1 MIGKTLGPYAVVD
14 KIGEGGMGQVYRAH
28 DSKLGRD
35 IALKVLPDSFAL
47 DPDRLARFH
56 REAQVLASLNHPNIA
71 QIYGF
76 EDSGATHALVMELVE
91 GPTLA
96 DRIEQGPV
104 PLAEA
109 LAIARQIAS
118 ALEAAHEQGIV
129 HRDLKPANVK
139 VRPDGTVKVLD
150 FGLAKALDPTSSS
163 DVNVMNSPTL
173 TQRATQLGMILGT
186 AAYMAPEQA
195 KGKRVD
201 RRADIW
207 AFGVVLFEMLAGE
220 RAFKGDDVSDVLAAV
235 LRQDIDWKALPPDTP
250 VKVRRVL
257 ERCLERDP
265 RQRLRDIGDVWI
277 GMDAPDEP
285 AVPAAATVAIPRTA
299 ALWRWLPL
307 GVAIVI
313 ASASIAWGLS
323 RRSEPASY
331 LVTRST
337 QIVKD
342 LSLLVATS
350 RDGSRIAYAVAGG
363 QNTSAGIV
371 LRMLDQFDGRVVP
384 GTEGGAFP
392 LFSPDGQWIVYSDL
406 ADQKIKKIPIT
417 GGTSIAIC
425 EGSLQWGG
433 AWSDDGNIV
442 FKGAKGGLMRVSGDG
457 GVPDPLTTLD
467 SSKGETGHVRPQ
479 FLPGRRRLLFTVLTQ
494 GDPQFAVMELDTNGY
509 RIVAK
514 GGANGQYVASGH
526 LTFVR
531 GTTLFAMPFDLS
543 RLEVTGG
550 EVPVVEDVSVI
561 GPPGTAD
568 YSVSTSGVLAYFSS
582 PGSSGTT
589 LAWADRTGQTKVLP
603 GQSRQQWGTG
613 RLSPD
618 GRLVAN
624 GISNDRN
631 GSDVWTFDVER
642 GTLTR
647 LSFGTQ
653 ADANDFPIWTPDGRR
668 VIYSGSKEGKH
679 GLYSVPADASAQP
692 KQLFATESA
701 AVPRSVTLD
710 GKTLIYSEAGSDK
723 RQRLMMLPIPVNG
736 PTGQPQPVHADAAG
750 AESDG
755 QVSPDGRWIAYDSS
769 ESGGSEIY
777 VQPFPGP
784 GAKTRIS
791 LEGGTTPRWSK
802 DGRELFYWAR
812 VPVAKLMA
820 IDVVTSP
827 DFRAGTARELFR
839 QPSTT
844 TWDITSD
851 RNRFLVEISSR
862 ATGSTLA
869 IVTNWFEELRRR
881 APARK

>member
-14 KIGEGGMGQVYRAH
+14 KLGEGGMGQVYRAH

-35 IALKVLPDSFAL
+35 VALKVLPDTFAI

-76 EDSGATHALVMELVE
+76 EDSGATHALVMEVVD

-104 PLAEA
+104 PVAEA
-109 LAIARQIAS
+109 LAIARQIGS

-150 FGLAKALDPTSSS
+150 FGLAKALDPTASS

-173 TQRATQLGMILGT
+173 TQHATQLGLILGT

-195 KGKRVD
+195 KGKKVD

-235 LRQDIDWKALPPDTP
+235 LRQDIDWRALPLDTP
-250 VKVRRVL
+250 AKVRRVL

-265 RQRLRDIGDVWI
+265 KQRLRDIGDVWI
-277 GMDAPDEP
+277 GMDEPDQP
-285 AVPAAATVAIPRTA
+285 AVPVAVTASPSRSATF
-299 ALWRWLPL
+299 WRWLPWAAAFV
-307 GVAIVI
+307 VAAGSV
-313 ASASIAWGLS
+313 AWSLS
-323 RRSEPASY
+323 RRAEPAPT
-331 LVTRST
+331 LVTRSA

-342 LSLLVATS
+342 FSLFVATS
-350 RDGSRIAYAVAGG
+350 RDGTRLAYAVAGG

-392 LFSPDGQWIVYSDL
+392 LFSPDGQWIAYADL
-406 ADQKIKKIPIT
+406 ADQKIKKIPIS

-425 EGSLQWGG
+425 EGSFQSGG
-433 AWSDDGNIV
+433 AWSDDGVIV
-442 FKGAKGGLMRVSGDG
+442 FPGAKGLMRVSADG
-457 GVPDPLTTLD
+457 GVPDQLTTLD
-467 SSKGETGHVRPQ
+467 NSKGETSHVRPQ
-479 FLPGRRRLLFTVLTQ
+479 FLPGGRRVLFTVMSQ
-494 GDPQFAVMELDTNGY
+494 GDPQFAVRELDTAGY

-531 GTTLFAMPFDLS
+531 GATLFAMPFDLS

-550 EVPVVEDVSVI
+550 EVPVVEDVSLI
-561 GPPGTAD
+561 GPAGTAD
-568 YSVSTSGVLAYFSS
+568 YSVSATGVLAYFSS
-582 PGSSGTT
+582 PASSGTT

-603 GQSRQQWGTG
+603 GPSRQSWGTG

-618 GRLVAN
+618 GRLVVN

-631 GSDVWTFDVER
+631 GRDVWTFDVER

-647 LSFGTQ
+647 LSFDAGTNT
-653 ADANDFPIWTPDGRR
+653 NDFPIWTPDGHR
-668 VIYSGSKEGKH
+668 VIYSGNVEGKH
-679 GLYSVPADASAQP
+679 GVYAVPADASARP
-692 KQLFATESA
+692 TQLFSTESFA
-701 AVPRSVTLD
+701 TPRSVTPD
-710 GKTLIYSEAGSDK
+710 GRMLIYSQAGPEK
-723 RQRLMMLPIPVNG
+723 RSRLMLVSIPTDG
-736 PTGQPQPVHADAAG
+736 SPAQPRPMHADAAG
-750 AESDG
+750 AEMDG
-755 QVSPDGRWIAYDSS
+755 QVSPDGRWIAYEST
-769 ESGGSEIY
+769 ESGGTEVY

-784 GAKTRIS
+784 GPKTRIS
-791 LEGGTTPRWSK
+791 LDGGSTPRWSK

-812 VPVAKLMA
+812 IPVAKLMTV
-820 IDVVTSP
+820 DVVTAP
-827 DFRAGTARELFR
+827 DFRAGTPRELFR

-844 TWDITSD
+844 TWDITPD
-851 RNRFLVEISSR
+851 RNRFLVELSTR

-881 APARK
+881 VPARK